1 MWNLTIWQFERDNE
15 EPNRQTAAGTERLLS
30 VVSTCASKKRIWNI
44 VPPPNMTWFLCKSCV
59 PFAPCSADRERHVE
73 RLHSINTYT
82 VRAYQYPASNAQFSF
97 NWYWCAVPR
106 QRGYGITIWLHA
118 SISSICYIP
127 GILIHTTLTLLH
139 TSGSR
144 TIPPPQ
150 AWPINSRRICVF

>member
-1 MWNLTIWQFERDNE
+1 MHLGVEVWSEESEKRSITKKSISIKILWYQDRNLFFFLTIWQFERDNE
-15 EPNRQTAAGTERLLS
+15 EPNRQTAAGTELLLS

-106 QRGYGITIWLHA
+106 QRGYGIIIWFHCQH
-118 SISSICYIP
+118 I
-127 GILIHTTLTLLH
+127 
-139 TSGSR
+139 
-144 TIPPPQ
+144 
-150 AWPINSRRICVF
+150 